1 MEAPSAGSPKPGP
14 FVPDYLRHYPQGI
27 EIMRSEACICLI
39 LITAVLLVYWQV
51 GDHEFINYDDNV
63 YITDNAQ
70 VQKGLTRKGIIWAF
84 TTNHTGNWHPL
95 TWISHMLDCEFYG
108 LNPKGHHLTNVL
120 FHMANAILLF
130 VVLRWMTG
138 AIWRSGLVAALFA
151 LHPLHVESVAWAAER
166 KDVLSIFFWML
177 TMMAYV
183 YYVKRPGTRRYLLVL
198 ANFSLGLMAK
208 PMLVTLPFVLLLLD
222 YWPLNRFQPRATTG
236 SVVDQPLGFRS
247 FGDDK
252 SPILKAVM
260 EKVPLFVI
268 SLLSSLV
275 TVIAQQ
281 KAGAVST
288 LEIVPFK
295 LRIANGLVSFVA
307 YMGKMI
313 WPLDLAVFYPHPG
326 SELQIWKP
334 VAAGLFLLIVST
346 VALRVAHRCQYVLV
360 GWLWYLGTLVPV
372 IGLVQ
377 VGEQAMADR
386 YTYVPLIGLFIAVVW
401 GFADLG
407 KGWRSRRWLISV
419 TAAVMLLALMAG
431 SWLQVGYWKDSIKLF
446 QHTLDVTSNNYV
458 AHYTLGNAL
467 ALQGNLTG
475 SVTHYNKA
483 LRINPNFAEAH
494 NNLGNALAL
503 QGNLTRAISHYN
515 KALHINPDHAEA
527 HRNLGVA
534 LDRQGRHQEA
544 LQHYAEALRIN
555 PHDAQSHNNLGVALA
570 EQGRLKEAVVHFTEA
585 LKIDPSFKE
594 AQRNLE
600 LSQGLIEKSSTGS
613 EGKVR

>member
-198 ANFSLGLMAK
+198 VNFSLGLMAK

>member
-1 MEAPSAGSPKPGP
+1 
-14 FVPDYLRHYPQGI
+14 
-27 EIMRSEACICLI
+27 
-39 LITAVLLVYWQV
+39 
-51 GDHEFINYDDNV
+51 
-63 YITDNAQ
+63 
-70 VQKGLTRKGIIWAF
+70 
-84 TTNHTGNWHPL
+84 
-95 TWISHMLDCEFYG
+95 
-108 LNPKGHHLTNVL
+108 VL
-120 FHMANAILLF
+120 FHAANAILLF

-166 KDVLSIFFWML
+166 KDVLSTFFWML

-198 ANFSLGLMAK
+198 VSFSLGLMAK

-222 YWPLNRFQPRATTG
+222 YWPLNRFQPRVTTD

-247 FGDDK
+247 SGDDK
-252 SPILKAVM
+252 LPILKAVL
-260 EKVPLFVI
+260 EKTPLFLMSV
-268 SLLSSLV
+268 LSCLV

-288 LEIVPFK
+288 LEVVPLK

-307 YMGKMI
+307 YMGKMV

-334 VAAGLFLLIVST
+334 AAAGLFLLIVST
-346 VALRVAHRCQYVLV
+346 VALRVAHRCRYVVV

-386 YTYVPLIGLFIAVVW
+386 YTYVPLIGLFIVVVW
-401 GFADLG
+401 GFADLV
-407 KGWRSRRWLISV
+407 KGWRSRRWVVSI
-419 TAAVMLLALMAG
+419 TAAVTVLALIAG
-431 SWLQVGYWKDSIKLF
+431 SWLQVGHWKDSIKLF
-446 QHTLDVTSNNYV
+446 KHALAVTSNNYV

-467 ALQGNLTG
+467 ALQGNLAG
-475 SVTHYNKA
+475 AVSHYNKA
-483 LRINPNFAEAH
+483 LQINPNYAEAH

-503 QGNLTRAISHYN
+503 QGNLTGAISHYN
-515 KALHINPDHAEA
+515 KALQINPDHAEA
-527 HRNLGVA
+527 HRNLAVG
-534 LDRQGRHQEA
+534 LDRQGKHQEA
-544 LQHYAEALRIN
+544 LQHYVEALRIS
-555 PHDAQSHNNLGVALA
+555 PDDAQSHNNLGVALA
-570 EQGRLKEAVVHFTEA
+570 EQGRFKEAVAHFTKA
-585 LKIDPSFKE
+585 LRIDPNFKE

-600 LSQGLIEKSSTGS
+600 LSRELMEKSSTGPK
-613 EGKVR
+613 GAQ

>member
-1 MEAPSAGSPKPGP
+1 
-14 FVPDYLRHYPQGI
+14 
-27 EIMRSEACICLI
+27 MRSEACIWLI

-51 GDHEFINYDDNV
+51 GDHEFINYDDNA

-70 VQKGLTRKGIIWAF
+70 VQKGLTSKGIIWAF
-84 TTNHTGNWHPL
+84 TTSHTGNWHPL
-95 TWISHMLDCEFYG
+95 TWISHMLDCELYG

-166 KDVLSIFFWML
+166 KDVLSTFFWML
-177 TMMAYV
+177 TMVAYV
-183 YYVKRPGTRRYLLVL
+183 HYVNRPGGKRYLLVL
-198 ANFSLGLMAK
+198 ITFSLGLMAK

-222 YWPLNRFQPRATTG
+222 YWPLNRFNPRAVPG
-236 SVVDQPLGFRS
+236 SVEDQPLGFRS
-247 FGDDK
+247 SGDDK

-260 EKVPLFVI
+260 EKTPLFLM
-268 SLLSSLV
+268 SLFSCVV
-275 TVIAQQ
+275 TVMAQQ
-281 KAGAVST
+281 EAGAIST

-295 LRIANGLVSFVA
+295 LRIANGLVSVVA

-313 WPLDLAVFYPHPG
+313 WPQDLAVFYPHPV
-326 SELQIWKP
+326 SDLQIWKP
-334 VAAGLFLLIVST
+334 VVAGLFLLILST
-346 VALRVAHRCQYVLV
+346 VALWVAQRCRYVLV

-386 YTYVPLIGLFIAVVW
+386 YTYVPLIGLFIVVVW
-401 GFADLG
+401 GFADLV
-407 KGWRSRRWLISV
+407 KGWRSRRWVVSV
-419 TAAVMLLALMAG
+419 SAAVMVLALMAG
-431 SWLQVGYWKDSIKLF
+431 SWLQVAHWKNSVRLF
-446 QHTLDVTSNNYV
+446 KHALDATSNNYV

-475 SVTHYNKA
+475 SVSHYNKA
-483 LRINPNFAEAH
+483 LQIHPNFAEAH

-503 QGNLTRAISHYN
+503 QGNLTGAISHYN
-515 KALHINPDHAEA
+515 KALQINPDHAEA
-527 HRNLGVA
+527 HRNLAVG

-544 LQHYAEALRIN
+544 IQHYAEVLRIS

-570 EQGRLKEAVVHFTEA
+570 EQGRLKEAVAHFTEA
-585 LKIDPSFKE
+585 LRIDPNFKE
-594 AQRNLE
+594 AQRNLD
-600 LSQGLIEKSSTGS
+600 LSLGLMHKSSAGS
-613 EGKVR
+613 DSRLR

>member
-1 MEAPSAGSPKPGP
+1 
-14 FVPDYLRHYPQGI
+14 
-27 EIMRSEACICLI
+27 
-39 LITAVLLVYWQV
+39 
-51 GDHEFINYDDNV
+51 
-63 YITDNAQ
+63 
-70 VQKGLTRKGIIWAF
+70 
-84 TTNHTGNWHPL
+84 
-95 TWISHMLDCEFYG
+95 
-108 LNPKGHHLTNVL
+108 
-120 FHMANAILLF
+120 
-130 VVLRWMTG
+130 
-138 AIWRSGLVAALFA
+138 
-151 LHPLHVESVAWAAER
+151 
-166 KDVLSIFFWML
+166 
-177 TMMAYV
+177 
-183 YYVKRPGTRRYLLVL
+183 
-198 ANFSLGLMAK
+198 
-208 PMLVTLPFVLLLLD
+208 
-222 YWPLNRFQPRATTG
+222 
-236 SVVDQPLGFRS
+236 
-247 FGDDK
+247 
-252 SPILKAVM
+252 
-260 EKVPLFVI
+260 
-268 SLLSSLV
+268 
-275 TVIAQQ
+275 
-281 KAGAVST
+281 
-288 LEIVPFK
+288 
-295 LRIANGLVSFVA
+295 
-307 YMGKMI
+307 MGKMI

>member
-1 MEAPSAGSPKPGP
+1 
-14 FVPDYLRHYPQGI
+14 
-27 EIMRSEACICLI
+27 
-39 LITAVLLVYWQV
+39 
-51 GDHEFINYDDNV
+51 
-63 YITDNAQ
+63 
-70 VQKGLTRKGIIWAF
+70 
-84 TTNHTGNWHPL
+84 
-95 TWISHMLDCEFYG
+95 MLDCEFYG

-120 FHMANAILLF
+120 FHMANTILLF

-166 KDVLSIFFWML
+166 KDVLSTFFWML
-177 TMMAYV
+177 TMVAYM
-183 YYVKRPGTRRYLLVL
+183 YYVKRPGTKRYLLVL
-198 ANFSLGLMAK
+198 VSFSLGLMAK

-222 YWPLNRFQPRATTG
+222 YWPLNRFQPQATTG
-236 SVVDQPLGFRS
+236 SVVYQPLGFRS
-247 FGDDK
+247 SGYDK
-252 SPILKAVM
+252 SPVLRAVL
-260 EKVPLFVI
+260 EKTPLFVM
-268 SLLSSLV
+268 SLLSCLV

-281 KAGAVST
+281 KAGAVSA

-295 LRIANGLVSFVA
+295 LRIANGLVSLVA

-313 WPLDLAVFYPHPG
+313 WPLDLVVFYPHPG

-346 VALRVAHRCQYVLV
+346 LALWVARRYRYVLV

-401 GFADLG
+401 GFTDLV
-407 KGWRSRRWLISV
+407 KGWRSRRYLVSV
-419 TAAVMLLALMAG
+419 TAAVTLLALMAG
-431 SWLQVGYWKDSIKLF
+431 SWLQVGYWKDSIRLF
-446 QHTLDVTSNNYV
+446 KHALEVTSNNYV

-467 ALQGNLTG
+467 AKEGNLAG
-475 SVTHYNKA
+475 SVSHYHKA
-483 LRINPNFAEAH
+483 LQINPNFAEAH

-503 QGNLTRAISHYN
+503 QGNLTGAISHYH
-515 KALHINPDHAEA
+515 KALKINPDHAEA
-527 HRNLGVA
+527 HRNLAVG
-534 LDRQGRHQEA
+534 LDRQGKHKEA

-570 EQGRLKEAVVHFTEA
+570 EQGRLKEAVAHFTEA
-585 LKIDPSFKE
+585 LRIDPNFKE

-600 LSQGLIEKSSTGS
+600 LSQELMEKSSTKS
-613 EGKVR
+613 EGKLE

>member
-198 ANFSLGLMAK
+198 VNFSLGLMAK

-275 TVIAQQ
+275 TVIAQL
-281 KAGAVST
+281 ST

>member
-1 MEAPSAGSPKPGP
+1 
-14 FVPDYLRHYPQGI
+14 
-27 EIMRSEACICLI
+27 MRSEACIWLI

-51 GDHEFINYDDNV
+51 GDHEFINYDDNA

-70 VQKGLTRKGIIWAF
+70 VQKGLTSKGIIWAF
-84 TTNHTGNWHPL
+84 TTSHTGNWHPL
-95 TWISHMLDCEFYG
+95 TWISHMLDCELYG
-108 LNPKGHHLTNVL
+108 LNPEGHHLTNVL

-166 KDVLSIFFWML
+166 KDVLSTFFWML
-177 TMMAYV
+177 TMVAYV
-183 YYVKRPGTRRYLLVL
+183 HYVNRPGGKRYLLVL
-198 ANFSLGLMAK
+198 ITFSLGLMAK

-222 YWPLNRFQPRATTG
+222 YWPLNRFNPRAVPG
-236 SVVDQPLGFRS
+236 SVEDQPLGFRS
-247 FGDDK
+247 SGDDK

-260 EKVPLFVI
+260 EKTPLFLM
-268 SLLSSLV
+268 SLFSCVV
-275 TVIAQQ
+275 TVMAQQ
-281 KAGAVST
+281 EAGAIST

-295 LRIANGLVSFVA
+295 LRIANGLVSVVA

-313 WPLDLAVFYPHPG
+313 WPQDLAVFYPHPV
-326 SELQIWKP
+326 SDLQIWKP
-334 VAAGLFLLIVST
+334 VVAGLFLLILST
-346 VALRVAHRCQYVLV
+346 VALWVAQRCRYVLV

-386 YTYVPLIGLFIAVVW
+386 YTYVPLIGLFIVVVW
-401 GFADLG
+401 GFADLV
-407 KGWRSRRWLISV
+407 KGWRSRRWVVSV
-419 TAAVMLLALMAG
+419 SAAVMVLALMAG
-431 SWLQVGYWKDSIKLF
+431 SWLQVTHWKNSVRLF
-446 QHTLDVTSNNYV
+446 KHALDATSNNYV

-475 SVTHYNKA
+475 SVSHYNKA
-483 LRINPNFAEAH
+483 LQIHPNFAEAH

-503 QGNLTRAISHYN
+503 QGNLTGAISHYN
-515 KALHINPDHAEA
+515 KALQINPDHAEA
-527 HRNLGVA
+527 HRNLAVG

-544 LQHYAEALRIN
+544 IQHYAEVLRIS

-570 EQGRLKEAVVHFTEA
+570 EQGRLKEAVAHFTEA
-585 LKIDPSFKE
+585 LRIDPNFKE
-594 AQRNLE
+594 AQRNLD
-600 LSQGLIEKSSTGS
+600 LSLGLMHKSSAGS
-613 EGKVR
+613 DSRLR

>member
-1 MEAPSAGSPKPGP
+1 
-14 FVPDYLRHYPQGI
+14 
-27 EIMRSEACICLI
+27 MRSEACIWLI

-51 GDHEFINYDDNV
+51 GDHEFINYDDNA

-70 VQKGLTRKGIIWAF
+70 VQKGLTSKGIIWAF
-84 TTNHTGNWHPL
+84 TTSHTGNWHPL
-95 TWISHMLDCEFYG
+95 TWISHMLDCELYG

-120 FHMANAILLF
+120 FHTANAILLF

-166 KDVLSIFFWML
+166 KDVLSTFFWML
-177 TMMAYV
+177 TMVAYV
-183 YYVKRPGTRRYLLVL
+183 HYVNRPGGKRYLLVL
-198 ANFSLGLMAK
+198 ITFSLGLMAK

-222 YWPLNRFQPRATTG
+222 YWPLNRFNPRAVPG
-236 SVVDQPLGFRS
+236 SVEDQPLGFRS
-247 FGDDK
+247 SGDDK

-260 EKVPLFVI
+260 EKTPLFLM
-268 SLLSSLV
+268 SLFSCVV
-275 TVIAQQ
+275 TVMAQQ
-281 KAGAVST
+281 EAGAIST

-295 LRIANGLVSFVA
+295 LRMANGLVSVVA

-313 WPLDLAVFYPHPG
+313 WPQDLAVFYPHPV
-326 SELQIWKP
+326 SDLQIWKP
-334 VAAGLFLLIVST
+334 VVAGLFLLILST
-346 VALRVAHRCQYVLV
+346 VALWVAQRCRYVLV

-386 YTYVPLIGLFIAVVW
+386 YTYVPLIGLFIVVVW
-401 GFADLG
+401 GFADLV
-407 KGWRSRRWLISV
+407 KGWRSRRWVVSV
-419 TAAVMLLALMAG
+419 SAAVMVLALMAG
-431 SWLQVGYWKDSIKLF
+431 SWLQVTHWKNSVRLF
-446 QHTLDVTSNNYV
+446 KHALDATSNNYV

-475 SVTHYNKA
+475 SVSHYNKA
-483 LRINPNFAEAH
+483 LQIHPNFAEAH

-503 QGNLTRAISHYN
+503 QGNLTGAISHYN
-515 KALHINPDHAEA
+515 KALQINPDHAEA
-527 HRNLGVA
+527 HRNLAVG

-544 LQHYAEALRIN
+544 IQHYAEVLRIS

-570 EQGRLKEAVVHFTEA
+570 EQGRLKEAVAHFTEA
-585 LKIDPSFKE
+585 LRIDPNFKE
-594 AQRNLE
+594 AQRNLD
-600 LSQGLIEKSSTGS
+600 LSLGLMHKSSAGS
-613 EGKVR
+613 DSRLR

>member
-1 MEAPSAGSPKPGP
+1 
-14 FVPDYLRHYPQGI
+14 
-27 EIMRSEACICLI
+27 MRSEACICLI

-70 VQKGLTRKGIIWAF
+70 VQKGLTRTGIIWAF

-95 TWISHMLDCEFYG
+95 TWISHMLDCELYG
-108 LNPKGHHLTNVL
+108 LNPRGHHLTNVL
-120 FHMANAILLF
+120 LHMANAILLF

-183 YYVKRPGTRRYLLVL
+183 YYVKRPGTRRYVLVL
-198 ANFSLGLMAK
+198 VNFSLGLMAK

-260 EKVPLFVI
+260 EKVPLFVM

-334 VAAGLFLLIVST
+334 AAAGLFLLIVST

-503 QGNLTRAISHYN
+503 QGNLTGAISHYN
-515 KALHINPDHAEA
+515 KALQINPDHAEA
-527 HRNLGVA
+527 HRNLAVG
-534 LDRQGRHQEA
+534 LDRQGKHQEA

>member
-1 MEAPSAGSPKPGP
+1 
-14 FVPDYLRHYPQGI
+14 
-27 EIMRSEACICLI
+27 MRSEACIWLI

-51 GDHEFINYDDNV
+51 GDHEFINYDDNA

-70 VQKGLTRKGIIWAF
+70 VQKGLTSKGIIWAF
-84 TTNHTGNWHPL
+84 TTSHTGNWHPL
-95 TWISHMLDCEFYG
+95 TWISHMLDCELYG
-108 LNPKGHHLTNVL
+108 LNPEGHHLTNVL

-166 KDVLSIFFWML
+166 KDVLSTFFWML
-177 TMMAYV
+177 TMVAYV
-183 YYVKRPGTRRYLLVL
+183 HYVNRPGGKRYLLVL
-198 ANFSLGLMAK
+198 ITFSLGLMAK

-222 YWPLNRFQPRATTG
+222 YWPLNRFKPRAVPG
-236 SVVDQPLGFRS
+236 SVEDQPLGFRS
-247 FGDDK
+247 SGDDK

-260 EKVPLFVI
+260 EKTPLFLM
-268 SLLSSLV
+268 SLFSCVV
-275 TVIAQQ
+275 TVMAQQ
-281 KAGAVST
+281 EAGAIST

-295 LRIANGLVSFVA
+295 LRIANGLVSVVA

-313 WPLDLAVFYPHPG
+313 WPQDLAVFYPHPV
-326 SELQIWKP
+326 SDLQIWKP
-334 VAAGLFLLIVST
+334 VVAGLFLLILST
-346 VALRVAHRCQYVLV
+346 VALWVAQRCRYVLV

-386 YTYVPLIGLFIAVVW
+386 YTYVPLIGLFIVVVW
-401 GFADLG
+401 GFADLV
-407 KGWRSRRWLISV
+407 KGWRSRRWVVSV
-419 TAAVMLLALMAG
+419 SAAVMVLALMAG
-431 SWLQVGYWKDSIKLF
+431 SWLQVAHWKNSVRLF
-446 QHTLDVTSNNYV
+446 KHALDATSNNYV

-475 SVTHYNKA
+475 SVSHYNKA
-483 LRINPNFAEAH
+483 LQIHPNFAEAH

-503 QGNLTRAISHYN
+503 QGNLTGAISHYN
-515 KALHINPDHAEA
+515 KALQINPDHAEA
-527 HRNLGVA
+527 HRNLAVG

-544 LQHYAEALRIN
+544 IQHYAEVLRIS

-570 EQGRLKEAVVHFTEA
+570 EQGRLKEAVAHFTEA
-585 LKIDPSFKE
+585 LRIDPNFKE
-594 AQRNLE
+594 AQRNLD
-600 LSQGLIEKSSTGS
+600 LSLGLMHKSSAGS
-613 EGKVR
+613 DSRLR